1 MKYEQLIK
9 LIATLT
15 VAQTIAIVLGLFIYR
30 FVDSYTK
37 QKGQNLAQ
45 IEDSPRLKNIE
56 SKIDR
61 LSSIQSEIGSFKV
74 KAYLKI
80 GSLLAGIIKEYELI
94 NEWKS
99 RIEGDQ
105 DLAQL
110 STEFTGE
117 GTLTRLKEY
126 LNELET
132 IRISHEWLLHW
143 KVAATLYAIH
153 LKGSEALAALKCFRD
168 ETTRWEVK
176 RGHFYA
182 VSSLGSVFQEFQEII
197 SKAASEDIES
207 GIYML
212 HSKHSDQEF
221 AEFAKQLGDVGRAES
236 KQFFE
241 LYPEIWKMLR
251 EVNTEKNTKE
261 REKFKAQLAESLS
274 SKEQ

>member
-1 MKYEQLIK
+1 MTYEQLIK

-15 VAQTIAIVLGLFIYR
+15 VAQTIAIILGLVIYR
-30 FVDSYTK
+30 FVDSYIK

-61 LSSIQSEIGSFKV
+61 LSSIQSEIGNFKV

-80 GSLLAGIIKEYELI
+80 GSLLAGIVKEYELI

-99 RIEGDQ
+99 RIEGDE
-105 DLAQL
+105 DLARL
-110 STEFTGE
+110 SIEFSG
-117 GTLTRLKEY
+117 GGSLTRLKQY
-126 LNELET
+126 LDELET

-143 KVAATLYAIH
+143 KVAATLYAIN
-153 LKGSEALAALKCFRD
+153 LKGLEALTALKFFRE
-168 ETTRWEVK
+168 ETERWEVK

-182 VSSLGSVFQEFQEII
+182 VSSLGSVLQEFQEVI

-207 GIYML
+207 GIYLL
-212 HSKHSDQEF
+212 HSKYSDEEF
-221 AEFAKQLGDVGRAES
+221 ADFAKKLGDIGREES
-236 KQFFE
+236 RQFSE
-241 LYPEIWKMLR
+241 KYPEIWKMLR
-251 EVNTEKNTKE
+251 EVNAEKMEKK

-274 SKEQ
+274 SKEH

>member
-1 MKYEQLIK
+1 MTYEQLIK
-9 LIATLT
+9 LIVTLT
-15 VAQTIAIVLGLFIYR
+15 AAQTIAILLGLVIYR
-30 FVDSYTK
+30 FVDSYIK

-80 GSLLAGIIKEYELI
+80 GSLLAGIVKEYELI
-94 NEWKS
+94 NDWKS
-99 RIEGDQ
+99 RIEGDE
-105 DLAQL
+105 DLARL
-110 STEFTGE
+110 STDFSGE
-117 GTLTRLKEY
+117 GTLARLKHY
-126 LNELET
+126 VDELET

-143 KVAATLYAIH
+143 KVAATLYAINH
-153 LKGSEALAALKCFRD
+153 KGSEALTALKCFGE
-168 ETTRWEVK
+168 ETEHWEVK

-182 VSSLGSVFQEFQEII
+182 VSSLGSVLQEFQEFI

-221 AEFAKQLGDVGRAES
+221 ADFARQLGDVGRAES
-236 KQFFE
+236 KQFSE
-241 LYPEIWKMLR
+241 QYPEIWNMLR
-251 EVNTEKNTKE
+251 EVNAEKMEKE
-261 REKFKAQLAESLS
+261 REKFKTQLAESLS
-274 SKEQ
+274 GKEH